1 MKRNIIIFIGALFAI
16 TGCADLIN
24 QSRSQKN
31 VSSSLTD
38 FLYPTAEVPPKQA
51 PSIPVLTLPIRVGI
65 AFVPSKHG
73 NDINNQEQIRL
84 LDKVKKEFEAYD
96 YIDKIEVIPSVYLNS
111 GGGFSTLEQVGRL
124 YGIDVMALVSY
135 DQLKQSYDNSASLLY
150 WSIVGMYVIPG
161 NTNTVQTFV
170 DTAVFDIKSRKLLF
184 RAPGIDKSE
193 TTSTMVGVNK
203 KVMEAS
209 EKGFENA
216 VNNMIPNLNNELSRF
231 KQRVKDEKIAKVKK
245 RDGYSGGSLG
255 ITALMLCLSALFVRR
270 KNAANQ

>member
-1 MKRNIIIFIGALFAI
+1 MGQFLTI

-24 QSRSQKN
+24 QSRSKN
-31 VSSSLTD
+31 SVSSSLTD
-38 FLYPTAEVPPKQA
+38 FLYPTAEVPPKQV
-51 PSIPVLTLPIRVGI
+51 PSVPVLTLPIRVGI
-65 AFVPSKHG
+65 AFVPSKRG
-73 NDINNQEQIRL
+73 NHINNQEQIRL
-84 LDKVKKEFEAYD
+84 LDKVRKEFESYD
-96 YIDKIEVIPSVYLNS
+96 YIDKIEVIPSVYINA
-111 GGGFSTLEQVGRL
+111 GGGFSTLDQVGRL

-135 DQLKQSYDNSASLLY
+135 DQLKQSYDNPASLLY

-193 TTSTMVGVNK
+193 SNSTMVGVNK
-203 KVMEAS
+203 KVAEESA
-209 EKGFENA
+209 KGFENA

-245 RDGYSGGSLG
+245 RDGYSGGALG
-255 ITALMLCLSALFVRR
+255 GIALVLCVAGVFCRR
-270 KNAANQ
+270 KG